1 VKLLVPQHAWP
12 AFIATAQIAADHFPA
27 NTRATAVQVLERAKR
42 FFVDTQSS
50 PTAELITGAAQN
62 VKSLVDAASGKML
75 SKEVIA
81 ARHAAP
87 GAHIGARRRVF
98 GDPRTIYGKTGGVF
112 GLARLVD
119 RLMDV
124 WMENHLLNANMK
136 VARWHESQQKFGF
149 KFLVA
154 QLMGYLCGG
163 PQRYTGRPMDEAHQ
177 HLGIT
182 LAEWQVFV
190 ADADRV
196 FTEFKL
202 DGPVKVELL
211 GIIARF
217 QDQCVQKKET
227 RDPGRPPAHPS
238 SVGTLYHRLGGVYP
252 IAQFADRLVELVLR
266 GDRVH
271 IDTDG
276 DHRHAPGL
284 KYMVTELLC
293 NGLGGPELVTSKG
306 YDDAKLGVP
315 IEEWPLFL
323 TLAAEAAELF
333 PTQHHR
339 TALVAQLNELKPEIC
354 VGIVAEGE
362 DSGIAKLINLGFPVV
377 DATAALDKSEGD
389 VDRAAALL
397 LNGWNP
403 REDETSSIAASE
415 RSDPEA
421 KRSCPFS
428 RAVAGAAGSSGGC
441 PFMRGA
447 APASPAASGSCPF
460 ARTVATASPEDI
472 GRSRQMDAAALL
484 AEKGISKDEIA
495 KMLGLTDDELAQLPT
510 VAHGRMLGS
519 AAQERLDELLDE
531 DVDLCCPVMLVLFE
545 DPVIA
550 SDGFIY
556 ERSAVETLIRSNRPS
571 PMTREAFTKSVF
583 KARQKAQEANHY
595 REKMV
600 KELTKFVNECND
612 ANLASAA
619 LERATDYLIY
629 LKPKNHIEETHAVVR
644 SWQKYGKPVPDGLL
658 DVSQNK
664 KKQLRV
670 LSDARCP
677 PDAIEVD

>member
-1 VKLLVPQHAWP
+1 M
-12 AFIATAQIAADHFPA
+12 
-27 NTRATAVQVLERAKR
+27 RASAVQLLERAKR
-42 FFVDTQSS
+42 YIVDPNSAS
-50 PTAELITGAAQN
+50 FAAAVIEGAAQH

-87 GAHIGARRRVF
+87 GAHVGARRRVF

-124 WMENHLLNANMK
+124 WMYENPTLNGNHK
-136 VARWHESQQKFGF
+136 VARWHQSQQKYGF

-182 LAEWQVFV
+182 MGEWQVFV

-196 FTEFKL
+196 FTEFKVEA
-202 DGPVKVELL
+202 PVKVELL

-217 QDQCVQKKET
+217 QDACVCKRQT

-252 IAQFADRLVELVLR
+252 ISQFADRLVDLVLR

-271 IDTDG
+271 IDTAG
-276 DHRHAPGL
+276 EHRHAPGL

-293 NGLGGPELVTSKG
+293 NGLGGPEVVTSKG

-315 IEEWPLFL
+315 AEEWPLFL
-323 TLAAEAAELF
+323 ALAAEAAELF
-333 PTQHHR
+333 PTSHHR
-339 TALVAQLNELKPEIC
+339 TALVAQLNELKPEVC

-362 DSGIAKLINLGFPVV
+362 DGGMAKLLNLGFQVV

-397 LNGWNP
+397 LSGWNP
-403 REDETSSIAASE
+403 REDETSSTASFGH
-415 RSDPEA
+415 SGSEA

-428 RAVAGAAGSSGGC
+428 RAVAGAGASSGGC

-447 APASPAASGSCPF
+447 APASPAAGGSCPF

-495 KMLGLTDDELAQLPT
+495 KMP
-510 VAHGRMLGS
+510 
-519 AAQERLDELLDE
+519 
-531 DVDLCCPVMLVLFE
+531 
-545 DPVIA
+545 
-550 SDGFIY
+550 
-556 ERSAVETLIRSNRPS
+556 
-571 PMTREAFTKSVF
+571 
-583 KARQKAQEANHY
+583 
-595 REKMV
+595 
-600 KELTKFVNECND
+600 
-612 ANLASAA
+612 
-619 LERATDYLIY
+619 
-629 LKPKNHIEETHAVVR
+629 
-644 SWQKYGKPVPDGLL
+644 
-658 DVSQNK
+658 
-664 KKQLRV
+664 
-670 LSDARCP
+670 
-677 PDAIEVD
+677 